1 MRCITFE
8 VHGKVQQVHFRK
20 YTQAQATALSLRG
33 WVKNSPKGTVVGEAF
48 GEARALEALAHWLQH
63 TGSPK
68 SRIDRADIRWG
79 EGEHASPEF
88 VVKKEVGGRSTW
100 KKGPVRRHSDV
111 TTTFLV

>member
-20 YTQAQATALSLRG
+20 YTQAQATTLSLRG
-33 WVKNSPKGTVVGEAF
+33 WVQNSPKGTVVGEAF
-48 GEARALEALAHWLQH
+48 GETRALESLAHWLEH

-88 VVKKEVGGRSTW
+88 VVKK
-100 KKGPVRRHSDV
+100 
-111 TTTFLV
+111 